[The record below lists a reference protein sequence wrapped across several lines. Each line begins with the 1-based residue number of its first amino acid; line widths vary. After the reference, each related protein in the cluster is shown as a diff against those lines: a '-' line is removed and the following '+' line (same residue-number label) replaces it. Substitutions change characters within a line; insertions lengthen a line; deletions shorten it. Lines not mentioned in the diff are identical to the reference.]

1 MLPLCECGFHG
12 VGKVGNLF
20 SGMITDTLFFLS
32 WHSEFSSHPPLSST
46 TFSLHSIALHPNPHP
61 QTKTKTTIQSITLN
75 KTNSHIDID
84 VQSPSTLGN
93 V

>member
-46 TFSLHSIALHPNPHP
+46 TFSPPPSL
-61 QTKTKTTIQSITLN
+61 
-75 KTNSHIDID
+75 
-84 VQSPSTLGN
+84 SPFYRSSS
-93 V
+93 